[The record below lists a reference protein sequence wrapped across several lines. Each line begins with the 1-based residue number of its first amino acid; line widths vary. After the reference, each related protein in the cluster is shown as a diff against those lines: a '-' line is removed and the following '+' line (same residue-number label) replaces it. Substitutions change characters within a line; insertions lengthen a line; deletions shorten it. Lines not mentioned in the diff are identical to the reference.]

1 MAQPASSD
9 QRLVQSAIRGNRKA
23 FRELFERYF
32 QALYNYALTLTRN
45 PAQAEDITQE
55 AFIRAHTNLSK
66 LGPPW
71 NFHAWIFRTARNYF
85 IDQIRRER
93 ETDPLEDERQ
103 VISTGPSPEKETF
116 SREVSVRVHST
127 LDRLP
132 DRQREILMLRELQ
145 GFSYSEIGRIMDLS
159 DSNVKVSLHRA
170 RAAFQESY
178 GISLLLEDPQGDCL
192 EAGELLDSLHDGEDL
207 LDREL
212 FVKEHLK
219 VCEACQKRRD
229 LLIKQ
234 TTILGAFIPVVP
246 PKGLASRILEQIP
259 GPGAGPAVS
268 KGANIKQILG
278 VGGMVT
284 ISGLTAILAY
294 NMLFNTAGIL
304 PNFPGFGGGAAT
316 PTAHSEVSPNDL
328 EQPTPTLPPA
338 VNSSAGPVPAADRC
352 MIFENLEVGSVF
364 LNIRE
369 DTMHLPLYFR
379 FEGPVPGY
387 GDQPADEEPWI
398 YGGLL
403 GEVSSLSCSL
413 QGFEDRLYC
422 IFQIPENMP
431 GTYQPL
437 SLYLNG
443 CEEPVV
449 SYSRVSVPRFVVR
462 SVEPEKQTPSCSATL
477 SSSACEDA
485 GGMYITFS
493 RAAYCICP

>member
-9 QRLVQSAIRGNRKA
+9 QRLVQSAVRGNRRA

-32 QALYNYALTLTRN
+32 QALYNYALTLTRD

-71 NFHAWIFRTARNYF
+71 NFHAWIFRMARNYF

-93 ETDPLEDERQ
+93 ETEELEDERQ
-103 VISTGPSPEKETF
+103 VISTGPSPERETF
-116 SREVSVRVHST
+116 SREVSLRVHST
-127 LDRLP
+127 LDRLA
-132 DRQREILMLRELQ
+132 DQQREILTLRELQ
-145 GFSYSEIGRIMDLS
+145 GFSYAEIGQIMELS
-159 DSNVKVSLHRA
+159 DSNVKVRLHRA

-178 GISLLLEDPQGDCL
+178 GIGLLLEDPQGDCL
-192 EAGELLDSLHDGEDL
+192 EVSELLDSLHDGEEM
-207 LDREL
+207 LDREQ

-219 VCEACQKRRD
+219 VCDACQQRRD

-259 GPGAGPAVS
+259 GSGAGPAVS

-278 VGGMVT
+278 VGGLVT
-284 ISGLTAILAY
+284 IAGLTAILGY
-294 NMLFNTAGIL
+294 QMLFNTAGIL
-304 PNFPGFGGGAAT
+304 PNFPGLSAGDAK
-316 PTAHSEVSPNDL
+316 PTVNSVVSPDNL
-328 EQPTPTLPPA
+328 EQPAPTLPPA
-338 VNSSAGPVPAADRC
+338 VDASGGPVPAADRC
-352 MIFENLEVGSVF
+352 KIFENLEVGSVF

-369 DTMHLPLYFR
+369 DTMNLPLYFR

-398 YGGLL
+398 YEGLL
-403 GEVSSLSCSL
+403 GEVPSLSCSL

-422 IFQIPENMP
+422 IFQIPETMP

-443 CEEPVV
+443 CEGPVV

-462 SVEPEKQTPSCSATL
+462 SVEPEKQTPSCTATL
-477 SSSACEDA
+477 SRSDCEEA

-493 RAAYCICP
+493 RAAYCVCP